1 MANFG
6 ESWNCLLEAVGGLVV
21 ALAARRPW
29 FCCHR
34 LSASAAAVRA
44 APDRAG

>member
-6 ESWNCLLEAVGGLVV
+6 ESWNCLLEAVGALVV
-21 ALAARRPW
+21 ALAAWRSW
-29 FCCHR
+29 FSYHQ